1 MLRKSPKESDIRI
14 FNYCLRKLSSA
25 FQPYGCKVSSVS
37 IQKSSRVFN
46 QSVAK
51 SLSIF
56 MLSSCSIKVNL
67 LIEVAIRQFKMLICL
82 WCVLSIKSAPSALRQ
97 SLATES
103 PLKMMKNAFYFNGK
117 LFSFSRYLSFCFD
130 FLVMQQNG
138 LIRKKRLI

>member
-1 MLRKSPKESDIRI
+1 
-14 FNYCLRKLSSA
+14 
-25 FQPYGCKVSSVS
+25 
-37 IQKSSRVFN
+37 
-46 QSVAK
+46 
-51 SLSIF
+51 

-82 WCVLSIKSAPSALRQ
+82 WCVLSIKSAPSGLRQ